1 VTSTLLEAVRATT
14 QPCTFLL
21 LAPSLLTV
29 VVVRARWWAVAA
41 TFAAAIVGGW
51 MLAWNAF
58 VLDGTLLQVSGAA
71 VAATIALAAVAS
83 FREQLAW
90 ANSRAA
96 GAVIA
101 GGVTVA
107 ASLWWRPCVGLELG
121 RLLTRA
127 QTDPVRQFPGMAV
140 YMVGAVIPV
149 LVVALAMHAIAAPD
163 CVTRSVSVVAAG
175 TVSVIAIA
183 VMLGRHDAV
192 VVTLTEWTQ
201 S

>member
-1 VTSTLLEAVRATT
+1 MTATLLEAVRATT

-21 LAPSLLTV
+21 LAPPLLTV
-29 VVVRARWWAVAA
+29 VVLRARWWALAA
-41 TFAAAIVGGW
+41 TFGSAIVGGW

-58 VLDGTLLQVSGAA
+58 VLDGTLLQISGAA
-71 VAATIALAAVAS
+71 VAATIALAATAP

-90 ANSRAA
+90 ANSRIA
-96 GAVIA
+96 GALIA
-101 GGVTVA
+101 GGVTLA

-127 QTDPVRQFPGMAV
+127 QADPLGQFPGMAL

-149 LVVALAMHAIAAPD
+149 LLVALAMHAIAAP
-163 CVTRSVSVVAAG
+163 RRIARASSVVAGGALC
-175 TVSVIAIA
+175 VIAIA
-183 VMLGRHDAV
+183 VVLGRHDAI